1 MNPTVSVVIKS
12 YNHAPYVAQTIQS
25 VLDQSF
31 QDFEIV
37 VTDDGSTDATPDVIR
52 GFTDPRIRFEAFER
66 NRGIATA
73 MNATVARARG
83 ELIAILNS
91 DDYALPGRLETQ
103 VAFLHEH
110 PNVAAVFGAPRQVGE
125 DGEPVAGFEKF
136 PQPFAGG
143 SPPRAGWLRYF
154 FFHGNCL
161 CAPTAMIRR
170 AAYLDIR
177 LDDERFTNLG
187 DFDRWIRLLEKYE
200 IHVMPQELTAFR
212 VRANAANMSAPR
224 RDSMLRTAFEGFQVL
239 KRYRSFSRELL
250 SEIFAFDVIIHKI
263 DTSRPT
269 DMWLAELAMIA
280 GTPWHRLFA
289 LETMFEAAREERDF
303 ARLRELTGALNVFGF
318 PEAGP

>member
-1 MNPTVSVVIKS
+1 MTPAVSVVIKS
-12 YNHAPYVAQTIQS
+12 YNHAPYVAQSIQS

-52 GFTDPRIRFEAFER
+52 GFTDPRIRFERFET
-66 NRGIATA
+66 NRGIAAA
-73 MNATVARARG
+73 MNATVTRAHG

-103 VAFLHEH
+103 VAFLREH
-110 PNVAAVFGAPRQVGE
+110 PKVAALFGAARQVGE
-125 DGEPVAGFEKF
+125 DGEPVAGYETFR
-136 PQPFAGG
+136 QPFAGFNPTRG
-143 SPPRAGWLRYF
+143 GWLRYF

-170 AAYLDIR
+170 SAYLDMQ

-187 DFDRWIRLLEKYE
+187 DFDRWIRLLENHE
-200 IHVMPQELTAFR
+200 IHVTAQELTAFR

-224 RDSMLRTAFEGFQVL
+224 RDSMLRSAFEAFEVL
-239 KRYRSFSRELL
+239 KRYRRFSRELL
-250 SEIFAFDVIIHKI
+250 LEIFAHDVVVHNV

-269 DMWLAELAMIA
+269 DIWLAELALTA

-289 LETMFEAAREERDF
+289 LDTMFDAARDERDF
-303 ARLRELTGALNVFGF
+303 RRLRELTGAVNVFSF
-318 PEAGP
+318 PEA

>member
-1 MNPTVSVVIKS
+1 VTPAVSVVIKS
-12 YNHAPYVAQTIQS
+12 YNHAPYVAQTLQS

-52 GFTDPRIRFEAFER
+52 GFTDPRIHFERFEH
-66 NRGIATA
+66 NRGISTA

-83 ELIAILNS
+83 EFIAILNS
-91 DDYALPGRLETQ
+91 DDYALPGRLEMQ
-103 VAFLHEH
+103 VAFLRDH
-110 PNVAAVFGAPRQVGE
+110 PKVAAVFGAPRQVGE

-136 PQPFAGG
+136 PQPFAGANP
-143 SPPRAGWLRYF
+143 SRAGWLRYF
-154 FFHGNCL
+154 FFRGNCL

-170 AAYLDIR
+170 EVYLDIR
-177 LDDERFTNLG
+177 MDDERFTNLG

-224 RDSMLRTAFEGFQVL
+224 PDSMLRSAFEGFQAL
-239 KRYRSFSRELL
+239 KRYQRFSRELL
-250 SEIFAFDVIIHKI
+250 SEIFAYDVVVQQI
-263 DTSRPT
+263 DTNRPT
-269 DMWLAELAMIA
+269 DMWLAELALVA

-289 LETMFEAAREERDF
+289 LDTMFDAACDERDF
-303 ARLRELTGALNVFGF
+303 ARLRELTGAVNVFGF
-318 PEAGP
+318 PDGRP

>member
-1 MNPTVSVVIKS
+1 
-12 YNHAPYVAQTIQS
+12 
-25 VLDQSF
+25 
-31 QDFEIV
+31 
-37 VTDDGSTDATPDVIR
+37 
-52 GFTDPRIRFEAFER
+52 
-66 NRGIATA
+66 

-103 VAFLHEH
+103 VSFLRDH

-136 PQPFAGG
+136 LQPFAGANP
-143 SPPRAGWLRYF
+143 SRAGWLRYF
-154 FFHGNCL
+154 FFFGNCL

-170 AAYLDIR
+170 AAYLEVR
-177 LDDERFTNLG
+177 MDDERFTNLG

-224 RDSMLRTAFEGFQVL
+224 RDSMLRSAFEGFQAL
-239 KRYRSFSRELL
+239 KRYQRFSREFL
-250 SEIFAFDVIIHKI
+250 SEIFAYDVVVRKI

-269 DMWLAELAMIA
+269 DMWLAELALVA

-289 LETMFEAAREERDF
+289 LDTMFEAARDESDF
-303 ARLRELTGALNVFGF
+303 ARLRELTGTVDVFGF
-318 PEAGP
+318 AEIGP